1 MDEQDENPPASRRK
15 TLEEVREERRAER
28 IVAVKDPAVKSELA
42 ERVRAREHDFSE
54 TREIQRQRR
63 PEFVE
68 DIRQQRRGSRLA
80 SVGTAEAEVTIQFDG
95 WLRSLANRHNNAI
108 DQKLDEQEEIHG
120 KEFDRE
126 RFAKDELYRRVIE
139 EEFGRASALQRP
151 LGTQGPTSSLD
162 ADRQPGQQPQVAVD
176 YARLA
181 SDPDY
186 RNQILNSEMEM
197 ERSLKAPDL
206 SNVDKLSLA
215 AKPTQSLD
223 STGIAAG
230 SERREAAKEILTRAD
245 GGRSNESG
253 QQPNAGVDQQTTK
266 TLEAQTSQSQKREKK
281 IDWELYSKDESYRLQ
296 VNEQRKEQQQQLQ
309 QQQRPLTAQRHRG
322 R

>member
-1 MDEQDENPPASRRK
+1 MDDQDENPPTSRRK

-54 TREIQRQRR
+54 TRETQRQRR

-95 WLRSLANRHNNAI
+95 WLRSQASRHNNAI
-108 DQKLDEQEEIHG
+108 DQKLDEQEEIHS

-151 LGTQGPTSSLD
+151 LGPQGLTSSLE

-186 RNQILNSEMEM
+186 RNQILNSEMEK
-197 ERSLKAPDL
+197 ERSLTAPDL
-206 SNVDKLSLA
+206 SLIDRLDLA

-223 STGIAAG
+223 STGMAARN
-230 SERREAAKEILTRAD
+230 ERREAATEILTRVD
-245 GGRSNESG
+245 GGGSNESG
-253 QQPNAGVDQQTTK
+253 QQPNAGVDQQATK
-266 TLEAQTSQSQKREKK
+266 TLEAQTSPSQKREEK
-281 IDWELYSKDESYRLQ
+281 IDWERFAQDKEYRQQ
-296 VNEQRKEQQQQLQ
+296 VNEQQKGQRQQQ